1 MIRLDATVHGV
12 VQGVGFRVFV
22 MDAALRAGVRGWVGN
37 QGAGSLRCVAEGER
51 DALEGLLVAL
61 RRGPAAASIDRVTE
75 AWMPATG
82 EFDGFTIRSGW
93 HSGD

>member
-22 MDAALRAGVRGWVGN
+22 IDAARRVGVRGWVGN
-37 QGAGSLRCVAEGER
+37 EGSRGLRCVAEGER
-51 DALEGLLVAL
+51 DALEGLLLAL
-61 RRGPAAASIDRVTE
+61 RRGPAAATIDRVTE

-82 EFDGFTIRSGW
+82 EFDGFTIRAGW